1 MKQQCYREVSPL
13 SVVQLVVERN
23 PSLVAAFRPG
33 HANHLSADQQAMEKA
48 VRLLDA
54 LSLLFLDDRPH
65 REPVPWY
72 LSI

>member
-33 HANHLSADQQAMEKA
+33 NVNHLSADQQAMEKA

-54 LSLLFLDDRPH
+54 LSLLFLDERPH
-65 REPVPWY
+65 REPIPWY
-72 LSI
+72 LSV